1 MDVEL
6 LIHGVP
12 DGQKF
17 FGIKEEQTNMGLFY
31 DNSIE
36 SVKFVIETKKQG
48 NTAYTYYS
56 YLRYKG
62 LIEAGGRTGG
72 YFGMTLRIDKYYQ
85 DAIHIYNLLDI
96 LFKRHIVGTIL
107 TPSGGGYKYIVT
119 NFATKTEDINRLQ
132 QGLIQ
137 LIQDTCVSEKF
148 LDIDAS
154 FIHPITL
161 AAKGNITD
169 VTEGSILTYIKKYS
183 KVVLSPDYES
193 NMEKEYK
200 QKLRKAEDL
209 GGDIITQKDKK
220 IEEQD
225 KTIKSLETQIVT
237 RQQRIKALEEETK
250 QKGDEIQSLRKK
262 GDLAQLIDKLKEPI
276 TSLADYFRIKDPK
289 PQPPTFKQ
297 KNFLLGIISCA
308 LSVGILVLC
317 IVSLCIK
324 DAPASQ
330 DIIKLKSEI
339 SILKTDKQKL
349 TKEIG
354 IKSDSIRELSQQKL
368 HAFPDAYTQTLRIDI
383 SRSNGGSYSG
393 GDVKPEKEYI
403 LRVYDIVYKKDKSKK
418 DKKILDEQYTSG
430 GTWNVT
436 GAERIDGKITD
447 DHITIK
453 TNSEGKLQITYEP
466 TAQGYKKITR
476 TENIN

>member
-96 LFKRHIVGTIL
+96 LFKRYIVGTIL

-119 NFATKTEDINRLQ
+119 NFATKTEDIDRLQ

-137 LIQDTCVSEKF
+137 LIQDTCISEKF

-200 QKLRKAEDL
+200 QKLRKAEGL

-237 RQQRIKALEEETK
+237 RQKRIKALEEETK
-250 QKGDEIQSLRKK
+250 QKDDEIQSLRKK
-262 GDLAQLIDKLKEPI
+262 GDLAQLINKLKEPI

-289 PQPPTFKQ
+289 PQQPIFKQ
-297 KNFLLGIISCA
+297 KNFLLGIINCA
-308 LSVGILVLC
+308 LSAGILVLC

-324 DAPASQ
+324 DAPSNLQ
-330 DIIKLKSEI
+330 EYKDNIKELKSEN
-339 SILKTDKQKL
+339 SILKNDKQKL

-354 IKSDSIRELSQQKL
+354 IKSDSIRELLQQKL
-368 HAFPDAYTQTLRIDI
+368 HAFPNAYKQNLRIDI
-383 SRSNGGSYSG
+383 SSLDGTYGG
-393 GDVKPEKEYI
+393 GDVKQGTKYKLKVVDEVYI
-403 LRVYDIVYKKDKSKK
+403 NDNKYTR
-418 DKKILDEQYTSG
+418 QYQSG

-436 GAERIDGKITD
+436 GAEMIAGKITD

-453 TNSEGKLQITYEP
+453 TNSEKKLQITYEP
-466 TAQGYKKITR
+466 TAQGYKKTTR
-476 TENIN
+476 TNNIN

>member
-96 LFKRHIVGTIL
+96 LFKRYIVGTIL

-119 NFATKTEDINRLQ
+119 SFVTKTEDIDRLQ

-137 LIQDTCVSEKF
+137 LIQDTCISEKF

-169 VTEGSILTYIKKYS
+169 VTEGSILTYVKKYS

-200 QKLRKAEDL
+200 QKLRKAEGL

-237 RQQRIKALEEETK
+237 RQKRIKALEEETK
-250 QKGDEIQSLRKK
+250 QKDDEIQNLRKK
-262 GDLAQLIDKLKEPI
+262 GDLAQLINKLKEPI

-289 PQPPTFKQ
+289 PQQPIFKQ
-297 KNFLLGIISCA
+297 KNFLLGIINCA
-308 LSVGILVLC
+308 LSAGILVLC

-324 DAPASQ
+324 DAPSNLQ
-330 DIIKLKSEI
+330 EYKDNIKELKSEN
-339 SILKTDKQKL
+339 SILKKDKEEL
-349 TKEIG
+349 TKEMS
-354 IKSDSIRELSQQKL
+354 IKSDFIRDLVAKTQK
-368 HAFPDAYTQTLRIDI
+368 LRIDI
-383 SRSNGGSYSG
+383 TDPNGTYYGK
-393 GDVKPEKEYI
+393 DVKPDTKYI
-403 LRVYDIVYKKDKSKK
+403 LRVYREFYDKDQ
-418 DKKILDEQYTSG
+418 KKISEIYPDG
-430 GTWNVT
+430 GTWKVT
-436 GAERIDGKITD
+436 GAERTEGKVTD
-447 DHITIK
+447 SQITIK
-453 TNSEGKLQITYEP
+453 TNSVGKLEITYEP
-466 TAQGYKKITR
+466 TFQCFEMITR
-476 TENIN
+476 TQNIKRQ